1 MADNKKQPVRIL
13 VIEDDPDILNA
24 LNIILASAGFDVDV
38 LLNGKGILKNQ
49 FVLPDLFL
57 IDKQLPDVDGLEIC
71 RFLHT
76 KANYRDVPVII
87 ISGSHRLKT
96 RAIEA
101 GASCFIGKPFTV
113 EELLT
118 AIRHTLRTS
127 NTQRQ

>member
-1 MADNKKQPVRIL
+1 MEERKKQPVRIL
-13 VIEDDPDILNA
+13 VVEDDPDILNA
-24 LNIILASAGFDVDV
+24 LNIILGSVGFDVDV

-76 KANYRDVPVII
+76 KPNYRKVPVIV
-87 ISGSHRLKT
+87 ISSTHRLET

-101 GASCFIGKPFTV
+101 GASCFIEKPFTV

-118 AIRHTLRTS
+118 AIKQTLQTGSKRE
-127 NTQRQ
+127 